1 MADPGDFVTDYD
13 VSFDAMATLGWQ
25 SETVPWRDPSVEWN
39 DYDAVYIC
47 TPWDYPQHAD
57 EFMRVLETIDNSSA
71 SLVNQLSLVQWSLSK
86 TYLRDL
92 EEKGAAIVPSI
103 WFDEFDVNQ
112 VPQWFDALD
121 SDTLVIKPDIG
132 GNATDTFVLRN
143 PLSAELTD
151 RLSQLFQQRP
161 FLVQP
166 FIANIQ
172 TEGEFSLF
180 FFGGEYSHAIQK
192 IPKPGDF
199 RVQEEHGAD
208 IRSVQPAPDLLDT
221 AQQVLA
227 LVEPKPVYVRADFV
241 RDAGNVFLL
250 MELELIEPS
259 LYLRTDDR
267 AAARF
272 AAAFDRH
279 IEAVSS

>member
-1 MADPGDFVTDYD
+1 
-13 VSFDAMATLGWQ
+13 
-25 SETVPWRDPSVEWN
+25 
-39 DYDAVYIC
+39 
-47 TPWDYPQHAD
+47 QHAD